1 LRILHIILSRGF
13 AGSER
18 ATAEICNAHC
28 GAHEVALILKRGHV
42 GAGNVT
48 IRQWVDARV
57 RVFEVGNWL
66 PRAGIERA
74 LEEFRPDV
82 IHAHLRK
89 STRMLARIRPA
100 APTVAT
106 LHLSVNGPHFAAMD
120 GIICIARWQTRDI
133 PADYAGRI
141 FHINESLI
149 PHRRLAAEEI
159 ARLRAELGVQPGEYL
174 VGGVG
179 RLAHSKGFDV
189 LIEAFRRASLPHARL
204 VILGEG
210 RERWRLERM
219 IGSITSAAGPAIAG
233 SRPAIAGGGPVVSLP
248 GFRTDVKDCY
258 QAFDLFVSPSRSE
271 PLGRVLFEALD
282 AGAPVVA
289 AATLGPSEIL
299 EQYPGDLFPIGDVDA
314 LAALLQRHQAQRTPH
329 ARHNLSPYHI
339 DNVARETEAAYRE
352 LSERKRAAGTHTGA
366 QNVRAP
372 GQDGTAVRESGDAR

>member
-18 ATAEICNAHC
+18 ATAEMCNAHC
-28 GAHEVALILKRGHV
+28 GTHEVALILKRSHV
-42 GAGNVT
+42 GAGKVS
-48 IRQWVDARV
+48 IRQWVDPRV

-74 LEEFRPDV
+74 LAGFRPDV

-89 STRMLARIRPA
+89 STRMLARIRPD
-100 APTVAT
+100 APTIAT
-106 LHLSVNGPHFAAMD
+106 LHLSVNGPHFVAMD
-120 GIICIARWQTRDI
+120 GIICIASWQTRDI

-149 PHRRLAAEEI
+149 PNRRLTPGEI
-159 ARLRAELGVQPGEYL
+159 ARLRVELGAQPGAYL

-179 RLAHSKGFDV
+179 RLAHSKGFDL
-189 LIEAFRRASLPHARL
+189 LIEAFRRASLPDARL

-210 RERWRLERM
+210 RERGRLERLL
-219 IGSITSAAGPAIAG
+219 TPAIA
-233 SRPAIAGGGPVVSLP
+233 LP
-248 GFRTDVKDCY
+248 GFRSDVKDCY

-289 AATLGPSEIL
+289 AATLGPGEIL
-299 EQYPGDLFPIGDVDA
+299 QRYPGDLFPIGDVQA
-314 LAALLQRHQAQRTPH
+314 LAALLKRHHAQRTPH
-329 ARHNLSPYHI
+329 ARHDLSPYYI

-352 LSERKRAAGTHTGA
+352 LIERKRAAG
-366 QNVRAP
+366 VSAP
-372 GQDGTAVRESGDAR
+372 GRATDREPLPEGRDAR